1 MRDEETVYDENGNEV
16 LPEDRDY
23 LEQQAKMR
31 EQRDWEQRWFQPT
44 ADSDRLDM
52 QETIRRLEDA
62 CVRAAD
68 AIELHVAS
76 PRAMAR
82 IRRALKMWPSG

>member
-1 MRDEETVYDENGNEV
+1 MRDEETIYDENGNEV

-23 LEQQAKMR
+23 LEQQATMR
-31 EQRDWEQRWFQPT
+31 AQRDWEQRWFRPT

-76 PRAMAR
+76 GKLREVEDIFGA
-82 IRRALKMWPSG
+82 S